1 MLPQREKGRYAKIL
15 KFTIAST
22 IPTSRTTKDCFCCGE
37 EHVTKR
43 ALQNANYKLGFGH
56 HFPFVNA
63 SVQVYLPMCLVK
75 TNGALSRLMP
85 NLLLKLPRK

>member
-1 MLPQREKGRYAKIL
+1 MLPQREKGLYAKIL

-56 HFPFVNA
+56 HF
-63 SVQVYLPMCLVK
+63 
-75 TNGALSRLMP
+75 LSSMHLSKFTYP
-85 NLLLKLPRK
+85 CVL